1 MTSRA
6 VRRGRWHSRREAR
19 SGRSP
24 GSPRRE
30 GRAQAVTFPEEVTFP
45 EAITLTEE
53 VDLPQPEEEAVVL
66 TEADAVT
73 EAEAVA
79 EGEAVAV
86 PEAAPDGAARED
98 PTDGETHGAALSLT
112 EAALVCGR
120 HGSKLRRYLTGKRFP
135 NAHRDSGGAWRIPI
149 ADLVSAGLLP
159 RALPD
164 GPKALAEM
172 ETALERQQAENAELR
187 RRIAVAEAL
196 ADERA
201 ERIEDLRLSLRL
213 LMGPD
218 PSDDVVETP
227 GPILRPLVWSGEIT
241 LEDPSRL

>member
-53 VDLPQPEEEAVVL
+53 VDLPQPEEEAFVL

-79 EGEAVAV
+79 V
-86 PEAAPDGAARED
+86 PEAAPHGAARED

-159 RALPD
+159 QALPD
-164 GPKALAEM
+164 APKALAEM
-172 ETALERQQAENAELR
+172 ETGLERQQAENAELR

-201 ERIEDLRLSLRL
+201 ERVEDLRLSLRL

-218 PSDDVVETP
+218 ASDNVVETP
-227 GPILRPLVWSGEIT
+227 GPILRSLVWSGEIT